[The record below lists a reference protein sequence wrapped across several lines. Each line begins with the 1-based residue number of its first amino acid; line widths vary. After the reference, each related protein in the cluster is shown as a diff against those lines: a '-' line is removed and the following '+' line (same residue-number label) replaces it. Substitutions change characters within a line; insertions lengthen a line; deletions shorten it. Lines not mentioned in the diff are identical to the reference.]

1 MGFWKPELHTA
12 GFLYLILLVLP
23 YSFRRQ
29 LVAHG
34 ESVAKLLAAQE
45 ISTILLVPLGKFFQD
60 SLSDVMVVYFCTT
73 FVGTYLG
80 LSFWLFS
87 DPEVEWER

>member
-1 MGFWKPELHTA
+1 MGFWKPELHAA
-12 GFLYLILLVLP
+12 GFLYLTLLVLP
-23 YSFRRQ
+23 YSFRQQ
-29 LVAHG
+29 LVARG

-60 SLSDVMVVYFCTT
+60 SISDVMIVYFCTI

-87 DPEVEWER
+87 DPEVEWDR